1 MKRVMQRVM
10 LWYQNDLRVADHEA
24 LHNAV
29 REGAQILPVYID
41 SCVPNRYEL
50 PGNPVIPGFRRKF
63 RLESLRA
70 LDQQWRD
77 WNSSLV
83 VMTGDPVRV
92 VPQLCAKYNINAVF
106 LNAEASHDEAKQV
119 AQVARQLESAHIACS
134 VFHGASLIHPDDLPF
149 ALRDLP
155 DIFTQYRKLVE
166 ARLRVR
172 ACFPTPTAVQ
182 GLPHDEALFT
192 PDFPETI
199 ADVRS
204 ALPFQGGEPAGQ
216 ARLDDYV
223 WKSDRLRTY
232 KDTRNGL
239 IGADYSS
246 KFSAWLADGCISPRQ
261 VYHEVRRYETERVAN
276 DSTYWMIFELL
287 WRDYFRLVM
296 EKFGTDLFSLDG
308 ISRRSP
314 HRVGGRNIQAFQAW
328 VSGNTGNRF
337 IDANMRELLLTG
349 FMSNRGR
356 QNVASYF
363 VHELSL
369 DWRLGAQYFE
379 AALVDYDVYS
389 NWGNWAYLA
398 GVGNDPRENR
408 RFNIA
413 RQAEVYDP
421 AGSYQ
426 KLWLD

>member
-1 MKRVMQRVM
+1 MTQRVL
-10 LWYQNDLRVADHEA
+10 LWYRNDLRVADHEA
-24 LHNAV
+24 LHRAV
-29 REGAQILPVYID
+29 GAGAQILPVYID
-41 SCVPNRYEL
+41 SCAPSRYEL
-50 PGNPVIPGFRRKF
+50 PGNPAIPGFRRKF

-70 LDQQWRD
+70 LDQQWRE
-77 WNSSLV
+77 WKSSLV
-83 VMTGDPVRV
+83 VMTGEPAEVI
-92 VPQLCAKYNINAVF
+92 PQFCAKYQINAVL
-106 LNAEASHDEAKQV
+106 LNAESSHDEATQYKQV
-119 AQVARQLESAHIACS
+119 AQQLQSANVACN
-134 VFHGASLIHPDDLPF
+134 VFHGAPLIHPDDLPF

-155 DIFTQYRKLVE
+155 DIFTQYRKIVE
-166 ARLRVR
+166 ARLFVR
-172 ACFPTPTAVQ
+172 TCFPTPTAVQ
-182 GLPHDEALFT
+182 ALPHTEAPFA
-192 PDFPETI
+192 PHFPETI

-216 ARLDDYV
+216 ARLQDYV
-223 WKSDRLRTY
+223 WKSDLLRTY
-232 KDTRNGL
+232 KETRNGL
-239 IGADYSS
+239 IGPDYSS

-261 VYHEVRRYETERVAN
+261 VFHEVRRYESERVAN

-296 EKFGTDLFSLDG
+296 EKFGTALFSIDG
-308 ISRRSP
+308 IARRRTPRSW
-314 HRVGGRNIQAFQAW
+314 GRNSADFQAW
-328 VSGNTGNRF
+328 VSGTTGNRF

-363 VHELSL
+363 VHELGL

-379 AALVDYDVYS
+379 ESLVDYDVYS

-408 RFNIA
+408 RFNIT
-413 RQAEVYDP
+413 RQADVYDP